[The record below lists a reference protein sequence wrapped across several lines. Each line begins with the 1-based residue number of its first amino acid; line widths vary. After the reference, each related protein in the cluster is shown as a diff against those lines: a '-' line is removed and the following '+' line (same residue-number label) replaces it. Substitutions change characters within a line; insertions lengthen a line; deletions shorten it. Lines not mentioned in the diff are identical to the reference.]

1 MWKLW
6 LLLFTVICSFAEAG
20 IIIWLYNHLGTS
32 YTLGIVIGSFV
43 IGCCAQY
50 LHFYIARPY
59 LFTSK
64 EEEDSLEFF
73 ISMVITLIFMGSV
86 LLLLF
91 PGILTDFLGVL
102 LLVPQ
107 IRNPII
113 IRFAQRL
120 FQARQEYIEKFGKP
134 KERIQQQKNSNSF
147 S

>member
-6 LLLFTVICSFAEAG
+6 LLLFTIICSFAEAG
-20 IIIWLYNHLGTS
+20 IIIWLYNHLGITQ
-32 YTLGIVIGSFV
+32 TFGIIVISFV

-50 LHFYIARPY
+50 LHFYISRPY
-59 LFTSK
+59 LVK
-64 EEEDSLEFF
+64 HIEDESLEAYT
-73 ISMVITLIFMGSV
+73 SMVIAMIFMGSV

-107 IRNPII
+107 IRNPMI

-134 KERIQQQKNSNSF
+134 KELSQ
-147 S
+147 

>member
-59 LFTSK
+59 LFEFVK
-64 EEEDSLEFF
+64 EESLESFTSLA
-73 ISMVITLIFMGSV
+73 ISMVFIGSV
-86 LLLLF
+86 LCLFF
-91 PGILTDFLGVL
+91 PGILTDVLGVL
-102 LLVPQ
+102 ILIPQ

-113 IRFAQRL
+113 IRLAQNF
-120 FQARQEYIEKFGKP
+120 FQNSQQATKKFGKP
-134 KERIQQQKNSNSF
+134 KELSQ
-147 S
+147 

>member
-6 LLLFTVICSFAEAG
+6 LLMFTVICSFAEAG

-32 YTLGIVIGSFV
+32 YTLGIVIVSFV

-59 LFTSK
+59 LVKLTG
-64 EEEDSLEFF
+64 EESLEDYT
-73 ISMVITLIFMGSV
+73 SMVITLIFMGSV
-86 LLLLF
+86 LFLLF
-91 PGILTDFLGVL
+91 PGILTDLLGVL

-113 IRFAQRL
+113 IRFAQHL

-134 KERIQQQKNSNSF
+134 KELSQ
-147 S
+147 

>member
-32 YTLGIVIGSFV
+32 YTLGIVIVSFV

-59 LFTSK
+59 LFKVPT
-64 EEEDSLEFF
+64 EDSIE
-73 ISMVITLIFMGSV
+73 SWTSTVITMLFMGSV

-91 PGILTDFLGVL
+91 PGILTDVLGVL

-107 IRNPII
+107 IRTPLI
-113 IRFAQRL
+113 IRSAQFL
-120 FQARQEYIEKFGKP
+120 FNRQQENIKKLGEL
-134 KERIQQQKNSNSF
+134 KEPAL
-147 S
+147 